1 MRHLKSGS
9 KLGKQPAHRRA
20 VLRNLVTN
28 LIEKERI
35 HTTIL
40 RAKATRRL
48 AEKMITLGKRD
59 SLHAR
64 RQAAAFLMTPAATDK
79 LFDELAPRFAER
91 LGGYTRIIRAGWRLG
106 DGADLAILEFIGSE
120 LKKKEK
126 KQRRKEEVEA
136 PEEEKEAVASTK
148 LYSHR
153 FTIEKGPVSSNR
165 SGPFCFAQANME
177 CR

>member
-64 RQAAAFLMTPAATDK
+64 RQAAAFLMTVGATQK
-79 LFDELAPRFAER
+79 LFSDLAPRFAER
-91 LGGYTRIIRAGWRLG
+91 PGGYTRIVRVGWRLG
-106 DGADLAILEFIGSE
+106 DGAELAILEFIGSE
-120 LKKKEK
+120 LKKKDK
-126 KQRRKEEVEA
+126 KPRRERAEEA
-136 PEEEKEAVASTK
+136 PEENAKE
-148 LYSHR
+148 
-153 FTIEKGPVSSNR
+153 R
-165 SGPFCFAQANME
+165 SEERRVGKE
-177 CR
+177 CRSRW